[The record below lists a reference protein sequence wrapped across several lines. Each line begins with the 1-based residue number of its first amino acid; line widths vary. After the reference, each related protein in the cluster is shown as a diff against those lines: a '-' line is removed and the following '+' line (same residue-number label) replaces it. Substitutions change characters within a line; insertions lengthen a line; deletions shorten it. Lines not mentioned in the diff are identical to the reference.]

1 MSGVGLKCG
10 RSKWG
15 EFKVRGPKVRV
26 SKCRNPKCGG
36 PRCGGPEHGSR
47 VVKVRRGT
55 ITLCAS
61 SVGALCSA
69 KVPSKSCQKKVM
81 SKLSQKLFFSKMF
94 PCSLDYAFFQRD
106 YTLSLFSAL
115 GSVSEVYVS
124 MVRDLRLPRLM
135 YLRSTPFSKGLHN
148 FLKLSCHDKP
158 LSRETSSYTD
168 IGIMS

>member
-1 MSGVGLKCG
+1 M
-10 RSKWG
+10 
-15 EFKVRGPKVRV
+15 RGPRARVTGGKGEAGHDNAVREF
-26 SKCRNPKCGG
+26 CRGIVFGESP
-36 PRCGGPEHGSR
+36 
-47 VVKVRRGT
+47 VKV
-55 ITLCAS
+55 LS
-61 SVGALCSA
+61 
-69 KVPSKSCQKKVM
+69 KKVM
-81 SKLSQKLFFSKMF
+81 SKLSQKTFFSKMF

-158 LSRETSSYTD
+158 SSRETSSYTD